1 MLSGEKLKCK
11 SRKTFIF
18 LSLYL
23 PEAVTQKFLKMKNKF
38 FVATAVL
45 ISSLAH
51 AQDSTN
57 TLLDEVVLTAN
68 KYPNKTSL
76 TGKVITIIT
85 RAQLEKSGG
94 KDLAQLLAEQ
104 AGIFISGANSNA
116 GKDKSLYLRG
126 GYVSHTLITID
137 GIPVY
142 DPSGIGGNF
151 DIRNLAIGNIERI
164 EILKGSQSTLYGS
177 DAIAGVINI
186 ITKKSTSEPVAGNAR
201 ISYGSNETFKTNAG
215 ISGNKG
221 IVDYNGSYSFHNT
234 KGINETLNNNNFPVT
249 DKDKFEQHAF
259 QLGLGI
265 KPTSAIY
272 VQPFFRYGDIKGDI
286 DQGAFTDELD
296 YTYSQKSWQVGV
308 RNEFMLKNSKLII
321 LYSYNNINRIYTDD
335 STKSRNGYDIYSR
348 GNYKGSEHFID
359 AFLHIPLNQR
369 VKFTGGIDYRASK
382 SDQEYLSISSFGP
395 YSTSYASDSLHQR
408 QLGLYTAM
416 NWNAASGFN
425 LELGGRVNF
434 HSEYGS
440 HFVFNVNPSYLVSK
454 QVKLFANL
462 SSAYRTPSLYQLFS
476 EYGNKELD
484 PESALT
490 GEAGVQYFSDDKKV
504 TGRAVAFARK
514 VNDVIFFFYNPLTFT
529 SQYINQDKQKDHG
542 LELEATYKITTHA
555 TLKAF
560 YTYTTGEI
568 TTRQAG
574 KDTTYN
580 NLLRRPKSIV
590 GINLGTQVNKNF
602 FISTN
607 IMSVGKRQDAYFDNT
622 TFATVYTTLKSYVLW
637 DIYAEYGFIKN
648 KLKLFADLRNIT
660 DSKYTEI
667 SGFNTLGF
675 NGYGGILFSF

>member
-1 MLSGEKLKCK
+1 MK
-11 SRKTFIF
+11 S
-18 LSLYL
+18 
-23 PEAVTQKFLKMKNKF
+23 KF
-38 FVATAVL
+38 FVVAAVL
-45 ISSLAH
+45 ISSLLQ

-85 RAQLEKSGG
+85 REQLEKSGG
-94 KDLAQLLAEQ
+94 KDLSQVLTEQ

-151 DIRNLAIGNIERI
+151 DIRNLAISNIERI

-186 ITKKSTSEPVAGNAR
+186 ITKKTIEKQMAGTAR
-201 ISYGSNETFKTNAG
+201 LSYGSNETFRANAG
-215 ISGNKG
+215 ITGKKG
-221 IVDYNGSYSFHNT
+221 IVDYNGSYSWHNT
-234 KGINETLNNNNFPVT
+234 QGINETINNNSFPVT
-249 DKDKFEQHAF
+249 DKDKFEQNSL

-265 KPTSAIY
+265 KPTADIY
-272 VQPFFRYGDIKGDI
+272 IQPFFRYANIKGDI

-296 YTYSQKSWQVGV
+296 YTYTQKSWQAGI
-308 RNEFMLKNSKLII
+308 RNEFNFGKSKLNI
-321 LYSYNNINRIYTDD
+321 LYSYNDIDRVYTDD

-359 AFLHIPLNQR
+359 AYLHAPLTQQI
-369 VKFTGGIDYRASK
+369 KFTGGVDYRSSE

-395 YSTSYASDSLHQR
+395 YATKYSSDSLNQN
-408 QLGLYTAM
+408 QLGLYTAI
-416 NWNAASGFN
+416 NWNATSGFN
-425 LELGGRVNF
+425 LELGGRLNI

-440 HFVFNVNPSYLVSK
+440 YFVFNINPSYLVNK
-454 QVKLFANL
+454 QIKIFANL

-476 EYGNKELD
+476 EYGNKDLD
-484 PESALT
+484 PEAGLT
-490 GEAGVQYFSDDKKV
+490 GEAGVQYYSMDNKF
-504 TGRAVAFARK
+504 TGRAVAFTRK
-514 VNDVIFFFYNPLTFT
+514 VNDVIFFFYNPVTFS
-529 SQYINQDKQKDHG
+529 SQYINQDQQNDYG
-542 LELEATYKITTHA
+542 FELEASYKIANTT
-555 TLKAF
+555 TIKAF

-568 TTRQAG
+568 TTQQAG
-574 KDTTYN
+574 KDTTYD
-580 NLLRRPKSIV
+580 NLLRRPKSSI
-590 GINLGTQVNKNF
+590 GINLASQVSKNF

-607 IMSVGKRQDAYFDNT
+607 VMSAGNRKDAYFDNT
-622 TFATVYTTLKSYVLW
+622 TFTTVYTTLKSYVLW

-648 KLKLFADLRNIT
+648 KLKLFTDLRNIT
-660 DSKYTEI
+660 NSEYTEI
-667 SGFNTLGF
+667 SGFSTLGF

>member
-1 MLSGEKLKCK
+1 
-11 SRKTFIF
+11 
-18 LSLYL
+18 
-23 PEAVTQKFLKMKNKF
+23 MKRNF
-38 FVATAVL
+38 FVVAAVM
-45 ISSLAH
+45 ISSLLQ

-57 TLLDEVVLTAN
+57 TLDEIVLTAN

-76 TGKVITIIT
+76 TGKVITVIT
-85 RAQLEKSGG
+85 REQLEKSGG
-94 KDLAQLLAEQ
+94 KDLSQLLTEQ

-151 DIRNLAIGNIERI
+151 DIRNLAVGNIERI

-186 ITKKSTSEPVAGNAR
+186 ITRKTTKEPVAANAKLR
-201 ISYGSNETFKTNAG
+201 YGSNETLRANAG
-215 ISGNKG
+215 INGKKG
-221 IVDYNGSYSFHNT
+221 ILDYNAAYSWHNT
-234 KGINETLNNNNFPVT
+234 KGINEAINNNSFPVT
-249 DKDKFEQHAF
+249 DKDEFEQHSF
-259 QLGLGI
+259 QLGLGL
-265 KPTSAIY
+265 KPTAAIY
-272 VQPFFRYGDIKGDI
+272 IQPFFRYGNIKGDI

-296 YTYSQKSWQVGV
+296 YTYSQKSWQSGL
-308 RNEFMLKNSKLII
+308 RNEFIIGKSKLIA
-321 LYSYNNINRIYTDD
+321 LYSYNKITRIYTDD

-348 GNYKGSEHFID
+348 GDYKGSEHFVD
-359 AFLHIPLNQR
+359 AYLHLPLSQE
-369 VKFTGGIDYRASK
+369 VKLTGGIDYRSSE
-382 SDQEYLSISSFGP
+382 SDQEYLSISDYGP
-395 YSTSYASDSLHQR
+395 YETKYANDSLRQN
-408 QLGLYTAM
+408 QLGVYAAM
-416 NWNAASGFN
+416 NWNSPGGFN
-425 LELGGRVNF
+425 LELGGRVNV

-440 HFVFNVNPSYLVSK
+440 HFVFNINPSYLVNK
-454 QVKLFANL
+454 QIKIFANL

-484 PESALT
+484 PESGVT
-490 GEAGVQYFSDDKKV
+490 GEAGAEYFSSNNKFNS
-504 TGRAVAFARK
+504 RAVAFSRK
-514 VNDVIFFFYNPLTFT
+514 VSDVIFFFYNPVTYS

-542 LELEATYKITTHA
+542 FELEASYKITRT
-555 TLKAF
+555 TTVKAF

-580 NLLRRPKSIV
+580 NLLRRPKSSI
-590 GINLGTQVNKNF
+590 GINLASQVNKNF

-607 IMSVGKRQDAYFDNT
+607 VMSAGKRKDAYFDNT

-637 DIYAEYGFIKN
+637 DIYAEYVFKQN
-648 KLKLFADLRNIT
+648 KLKIFADLRNIS

-675 NGYGGILFSF
+675 NGYGGILFLF